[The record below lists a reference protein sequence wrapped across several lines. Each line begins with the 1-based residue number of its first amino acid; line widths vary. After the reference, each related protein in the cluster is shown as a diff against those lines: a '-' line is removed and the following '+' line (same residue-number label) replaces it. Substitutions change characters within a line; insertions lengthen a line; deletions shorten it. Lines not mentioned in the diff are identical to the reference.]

1 MSKSKVERGK
11 HVNPRAARSV
21 TPADHS
27 AKQVAK
33 KAADSLVC
41 EDCGVVQHGGRWHW
55 GAPAIGF
62 VRGGVC
68 PACKCIRERRPMGT
82 LRIPMPLVD
91 STNEVMEFVRSAGSA
106 EQAEHPLERLMDVVE
121 RDGELWITTTGAHL
135 VRRLVT
141 QLRHRFRSKPKIHY
155 DEDGAANATWPPA
168 ARSAASRGKK
178 SPTRGRRGG
187 KRPKAGRKSAS

>member
-11 HVNPRAARSV
+11 HANPRAARSV
-21 TPADHS
+21 SPADHS
-27 AKQVAK
+27 RKQVAK

-41 EDCGVVQHGGRWHW
+41 DDCGVVQHGGRWYW
-55 GAPAIGF
+55 GALAIGF
-62 VRGGVC
+62 VRGCVC
-68 PACKCIRERRPMGT
+68 PACKSIRERRPMGT

-141 QLRHRFRSKPKIHY
+141 QLRHRFHSKPKIHY
-155 DEDGAANATWPPA
+155 DESGAATATWPPA
-168 ARSAASRGKK
+168 ARSAPSRTKK
-178 SPTRGRRGG
+178 SPAGVRRGG
-187 KRPKAGRKSAS
+187 KKPLAGRRSAT